1 MTTVK
6 TARTLHHYYP
16 YQTAPDGV
24 SVLGADSG
32 EHQTTLP
39 GISVFA

>member
-16 YQTAPDGV
+16 YQTVPDGV
-24 SVLGADSG
+24 SVESADSG
-32 EHQTTLP
+32 EH
-39 GISVFA
+39 